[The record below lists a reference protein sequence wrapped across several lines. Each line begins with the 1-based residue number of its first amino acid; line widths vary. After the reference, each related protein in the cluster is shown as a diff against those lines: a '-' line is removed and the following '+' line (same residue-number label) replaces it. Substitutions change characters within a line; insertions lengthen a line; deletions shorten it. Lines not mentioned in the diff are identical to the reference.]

1 MDNRVCIFPFSI
13 KNNQLV
19 IDGNNEEQLYQLN
32 QQKNNGIIKIN
43 YINNNNQ
50 NNNNNRQDNNNNKQ
64 DNNDNRQDNNDN
76 RQENNNNQ
84 ILNKKNKKNK
94 ERKRTHKL
102 SIYDIKKK
110 QKKSKALNLLK
121 QTNVGYQ
128 KEADLN

>member
-102 SIYDIKKK
+102 SIYDIK
-110 QKKSKALNLLK
+110 
-121 QTNVGYQ
+121 
-128 KEADLN
+128 